1 MSSYEKK
8 HVKNKNESLP
18 CFVGSYS
25 SELYI
30 YFLKKTKGNVTD
42 KKLYIYFFINGKKEK
57 YSKRPG
63 LVPDLLIAGQGHVST
78 FALFFY

>member
-1 MSSYEKK
+1 MKKNTLKIKMS
-8 HVKNKNESLP
+8 
-18 CFVGSYS
+18 
-25 SELYI
+25 LYRVLLGHTVPSCI
-30 YFLKKTKGNVTD
+30 FIFLKKTKGNVTD

-78 FALFFY
+78 FALFF